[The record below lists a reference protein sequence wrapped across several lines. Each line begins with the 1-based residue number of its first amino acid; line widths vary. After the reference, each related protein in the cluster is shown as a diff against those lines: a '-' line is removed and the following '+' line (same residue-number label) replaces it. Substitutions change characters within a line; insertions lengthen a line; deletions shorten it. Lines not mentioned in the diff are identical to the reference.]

1 MKKLLSLLLAVIM
14 IVSCTACGNT
24 ENKEINTEPQIS
36 QMRSIC
42 ELAVMD
48 CYYHNVAKYREE
60 NASGFLLW
68 KKDKHFWVEYSG
80 IVRLGIDVSQ
90 VNMEINENQVT
101 ITIPGAKVLDCKV
114 DSSSLTP
121 DSYIVDKN
129 SADITAED
137 ETQAFQDAQ
146 NKLKE
151 TASKDTTLLGEAQQ
165 RAQSLLEDYVN
176 NIGNAIG
183 KEYSITWK
191 YLDGNGQQT
200 GVSSSAGASSVEE
213 PVASDGSTT

>member
-1 MKKLLSLLLAVIM
+1 MKKLLSLFLVIIM
-14 IVSCTACGNT
+14 TVSCVACGNT
-24 ENKEINTEPQIS
+24 ESKEINTEPQIS

-60 NASGFLLW
+60 DASGFLFW

-80 IVRLGIDVSQ
+80 VVRLGIDVSQ
-90 VNMEINENQVT
+90 VDMEISENQVT
-101 ITIPGAKVLDCKV
+101 ITLPEAEVLNCKV

-137 ETQAFQDAQ
+137 ETRAFQEAQ
-146 NKLKE
+146 SKLEE
-151 TASKDTTLLGEAQQ
+151 TASNDTTLLREAQQ
-165 RAQSLLEDYVN
+165 RAQSLLEDDVN

-200 GVSSSAGASSVEE
+200 GASSSTESASSGDTA
-213 PVASDGSTT
+213 ASQS